1 MYLNVKRDIEN
12 NVFFIDIT
20 VDSFGTDQLS
30 EDEERELTRDFP
42 TKIAYRNLTF
52 TKNVK
57 LNGAVPEITD
67 EKPGAAENNGGE
79 SDEPVSAAEE
89 AADSG
94 VVTVTLPP
102 LSNRELL
109 VNEEFHAEYKID
121 TAKIPGSAV
130 DRSVLT
136 TKELVAQAY
145 CLVFE
150 SVIVDAVAAV
160 MDSLRSRAV
169 GFAREDLVNV

>member
-1 MYLNVKRDIEN
+1 MYLGVKRDIEN
-12 NVFFIDIT
+12 NVFYIDIG

-30 EDEERELTRDFP
+30 EDEERELTHDFP

-52 TKNVK
+52 TRNVK
-57 LNGAVPEITD
+57 LNGAVPEIT
-67 EKPGAAENNGGE
+67 EENVG
-79 SDEPVSAAEE
+79 
-89 AADSG
+89 SG
-94 VVTVTLPP
+94 VVAVTLPP

-109 VNEEFHAEYKID
+109 LNEDFRAEYKID

-130 DRSVLT
+130 DDAVLT

-169 GFAREDLVNV
+169 GFTREELVSV

>member
-1 MYLNVKRDIEN
+1 MYLGVKRDIEN
-12 NVFFIDIT
+12 NVFFIDIK

-30 EDEERELTRDFP
+30 EDEERELTHDFP

-52 TKNVK
+52 TRNVK
-57 LNGAVPEITD
+57 LNGAVPEITEERPGMAED
-67 EKPGAAENNGGE
+67 NQSETGEKKGN
-79 SDEPVSAAEE
+79 
-89 AADSG
+89 G
-94 VVTVTLPP
+94 VVAVTLPP
-102 LSNRELL
+102 LSNRELI
-109 VNEEFHAEYKID
+109 VNEDFHAEYKVD

-130 DRSVLT
+130 DDTVLT

-150 SVIVDAVAAV
+150 SVIVDAVTSV

-169 GFAREDLVNV
+169 GFTREELVNV

>member
-1 MYLNVKRDIEN
+1 MYLSVKRDIEN
-12 NVFFIDIT
+12 NVFSIDIK

-42 TKIAYRNLTF
+42 TKVAYRNLTF
-52 TKNVK
+52 TRKVK
-57 LNGAVPEITD
+57 LNGAVPEIAE
-67 EKPGAAENNGGE
+67 EKPGSA
-79 SDEPVSAAEE
+79 DEVSTETEE
-89 AADSG
+89 AAGDG

-109 VNEEFHAEYKID
+109 VNENFHAEYKID

-130 DRSVLT
+130 DDTVLT

-150 SVIVDAVAAV
+150 SVIVDAVTSV
-160 MDSLRSRAV
+160 MNSLRSRAV
-169 GFAREDLVNV
+169 GFTREELVSV